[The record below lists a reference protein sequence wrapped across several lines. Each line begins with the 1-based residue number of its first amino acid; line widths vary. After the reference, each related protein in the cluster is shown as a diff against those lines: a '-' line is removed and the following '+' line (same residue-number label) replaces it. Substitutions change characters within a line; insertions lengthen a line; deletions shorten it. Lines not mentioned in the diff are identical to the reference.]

1 MKTLFRSAIRG
12 FLGGILA
19 HYLFTLGLSV
29 FLRLGYY
36 APCLASM
43 GEHFGGELNGALVE
57 CLCSAILGAG
67 LVLLLPLHKRM
78 QAHRLAAVPVLLLV
92 LVCSAAPLAFLLGGT
107 LFAL

>member
-36 APCLASM
+36 APCLAS
-43 GEHFGGELNGALVE
+43 
-57 CLCSAILGAG
+57 I
-67 LVLLLPLHKRM
+67 
-78 QAHRLAAVPVLLLV
+78 
-92 LVCSAAPLAFLLGGT
+92 
-107 LFAL
+107 